1 MYTSLIL
8 LIIILVPIPVMMKY
22 MLAGNH
28 AYRCIRE
35 GAMTTVLGVMLTF
48 MFVSVF
54 TGVSLFERIDW
65 IYSQISIN
73 DLALTPG
80 YASFG
85 LNQLEPE
92 QLERIF
98 TATKE
103 YIKLAI
109 PGAAV
114 VMTILSAYLNYLW
127 LSFALRK
134 MGKQVHLLPPFKTF
148 SLPKNVLL
156 GAIIVYALAYL
167 AGSMEIVDQRLLMV
181 NVEIIFG
188 FLFSVQ
194 GLAFIFFFG
203 NLRRIP
209 KALLVLISAIFIL
222 TTFGHTVLF
231 MTGLVDIAFDMRKR
245 FSQNSLMK

>member
-8 LIIILVPIPVMMKY
+8 LIIILVPIPVMIKY

-35 GAMTTVLGVMLTF
+35 GAVTTVLGIMLTF
-48 MFVSVF
+48 MFASVF
-54 TGVSLFERIDW
+54 TGISLFERIDW

-73 DLALTPG
+73 DLTLTRG
-80 YASFG
+80 YTGFG
-85 LNQLEPE
+85 LDQLEPE
-92 QLERIF
+92 ELERVF

-103 YIKLAI
+103 YIKMSI
-109 PGAAV
+109 PGVTV
-114 VMTILSAYLNYLW
+114 VLTILSAYLNYPW
-127 LSFALRK
+127 LSFVLRK
-134 MGKQVHLLPPFKTF
+134 LGKNVHALPPFKTF

-156 GAIIVYALAYL
+156 GAIIVYALSYL
-167 AGSMEIVDQRLLMV
+167 AGSMEIVDQQLIMI
-181 NVEIIFG
+181 NVEMIFG

-209 KALLVLISAIFIL
+209 KALLLLISAIFII

-231 MTGLVDIAFDMRKR
+231 MMGLVDIAFDMRKR
-245 FSQNSLMK
+245 FSQNSLMG